1 LIRSCRDAWPL
12 AMAGRGT
19 KPRVTEPKRS
29 IRTGLVVPPREAMPK
44 AKAAAARALEIED
57 RLSEGHVSLGYVS

>member
-1 LIRSCRDAWPL
+1 
-12 AMAGRGT
+12 
-19 KPRVTEPKRS
+19 
-29 IRTGLVVPPREAMPK
+29 MPK